1 MQFKYVEND
10 GLVVGK
16 LVGTV
21 GTIDGNI
28 DGVEVVDVTVGAT
41 VLSMV
46 GTATPP

>member
-1 MQFKYVEND
+1 VQLKYVEND
-10 GLVVGK
+10 GLVVGT

-21 GTIDGNI
+21 GAIVV
-28 DGVEVVDVTVGAT
+28 GVEVVEVIVGAT